1 MGLDLYKTF
10 ELFFLTVTYALIL
23 YNVYKVRIYVISMI
37 IDHM

>member
-10 ELFFLTVTYALIL
+10 ELFLFLAYSFIL
-23 YNVYKVRIYVISMI
+23 YNIYKVRIYVISMI